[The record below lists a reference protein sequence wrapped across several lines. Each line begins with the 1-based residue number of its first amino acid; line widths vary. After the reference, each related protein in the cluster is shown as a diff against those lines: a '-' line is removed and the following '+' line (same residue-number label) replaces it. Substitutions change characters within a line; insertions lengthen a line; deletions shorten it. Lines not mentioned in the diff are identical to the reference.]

1 MREIAA
7 RRLLIAAVAGAVAAV
22 FWLDRIP
29 QDPAYHQFADSATLF
44 GVRNFLNVATNLPF
58 LLAGV
63 AGLARRTRG
72 RVPASRAQYLVFCAA
87 VALVGVGSAYYHWSP
102 STPTLVWDRLPMTV
116 AFMALFSAV
125 IQDRVSER
133 LGRLLLWPLVIVGAG
148 SIAWWHCSELAGR
161 GDLRP
166 YGIVQFLPMLLIP
179 LMLLS
184 FSGRGLRA
192 EWLWST
198 LAIYVAAKAAE
209 YFDGVVFA
217 ATGILS
223 GHSLK
228 HLLAALAVWCAM
240 RAFAGYR
247 SPASAL

>member
-1 MREIAA
+1 M
-7 RRLLIAAVAGAVAAV
+7 
-22 FWLDRIP
+22 
-29 QDPAYHQFADSATLF
+29 
-44 GVRNFLNVATNLPF
+44 
-58 LLAGV
+58 
-63 AGLARRTRG
+63 GLARL
-72 RVPASRAQYLVFCAA
+72 SRLSVAALRPQYIVLCVGA
-87 VALVGVGSAYYHWSP
+87 ALVGVGSGHYHFAP
-102 STPTLVWDRLPMTV
+102 STPALVWDRLPMTV

-125 IQDRVSER
+125 IQDRLSER
-133 LGRLLLWPLVIVGAG
+133 LGRILLWPLIIVGVA
-148 SIAWWHCSELAGR
+148 SIAWWHWSELAGR

-192 EWLWST
+192 DWLWST
-198 LAIYVAAKAAE
+198 LAIYVAAKIAE
-209 YFDGVVFA
+209 HLDGPIFA
-217 ATGILS
+217 ATGYLS

-240 RAFAGYR
+240 RAFSGYR